1 MENTTHEI
9 KNKQSLDDADY
20 SLYKSLQLNEISLGI
35 LDDLN
40 ELLGK
45 YEKEPAV
52 IVSEL
57 NRVLEHLLVLNIII
71 RDNTEAARKELDQCR
86 SHSMK

>member
-20 SLYKSLQLNEISLGI
+20 SLYKSLQLNEIVLGI
-35 LDDLN
+35 LNDLN

-57 NRVLEHLLVLNIII
+57 NRVFEHLFVLNTLI
-71 RDNTEAARKELDQCR
+71 RDNAEDAREVLDQCQN
-86 SHSMK
+86 